1 MKVESMKISFFI
13 SHQDLTFSLCSIQIF
28 YIINS
33 VLGSR
38 LCTHISQCMFESSRC
53 KNGNESSCERWREE
67 EAQAFAWMEES
78 RWDRKK
84 GNSWNSSFSECC
96 ELSSKQHIP
105 SKENICW
112 NFCIKN
118 LHSLFSYRFKLLYR
132 RRHFSFLFSFFHQT
146 KTNVWFSV
154 ISVKHWRIRRQRCVF
169 SILNSSLSYLS
180 FIFSCRADLKYLH
193 IFFILSLRR
202 SRRCQVKAKNSVS
215 FGFLLFPS
223 S

>member
-154 ISVKHWRIRRQRCVF
+154 ISDFCETLEDPTTTMCVF
-169 SILNSSLSYLS
+169 YTQLIAFLFELHFFVQGRFKIFAYFLYSIT
-180 FIFSCRADLKYLH
+180 
-193 IFFILSLRR
+193 
-202 SRRCQVKAKNSVS
+202 
-215 FGFLLFPS
+215 
-223 S
+223 